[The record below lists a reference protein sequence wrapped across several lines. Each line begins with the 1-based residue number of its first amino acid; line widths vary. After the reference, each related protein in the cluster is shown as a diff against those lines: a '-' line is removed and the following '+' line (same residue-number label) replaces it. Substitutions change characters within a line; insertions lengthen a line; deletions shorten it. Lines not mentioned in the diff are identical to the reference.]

1 MSDKNQFD
9 ASISSPKHWIAV
21 AVILACGMVGGAL
34 ILRTPGS
41 AALAPAAPA
50 SGHADADSH
59 KDGEHHGEA
68 GEKHDDHKEADN
80 HADGE
85 HHDEKVEKSDKSAS
99 ATAKPVV
106 DEHGHE
112 EEEGLIKLSEAQSQT
127 VGVTLATVGAASI
140 RKEVVLPGEI
150 RFDEDRTAHVVPRV
164 AGVVASVHAR
174 LGEKVAKGQL
184 LAVIHSAAVS
194 DQRSELQ
201 TAQKRLALAKN
212 TYQREEQL
220 WKEKISA
227 EQDYLQARQALQE
240 AEISVANAS
249 QKLSAIGV
257 GGGGGGGSG
266 GSNRYEL
273 RAPVSGVVV
282 EKHLTVGESVTE
294 STASFTVSD
303 LSSVWAEMNVSA
315 PQLPF
320 VRVGSPVSV
329 RATAFDSSAEGKV
342 AYVGALIGEQTRT
355 APARVAL
362 ANPQGVWRPGLFVDV
377 KVLADESQV
386 PIAVDAKAIQRP
398 DGKESVVFIPVSGGY
413 KAQVIQLGRSD
424 GKSTEVISGLKA
436 GQDYVKDGSFM
447 LKAEL
452 GKASAEH
459 TH

>member
-1 MSDKNQFD
+1 MTEQNNQFD
-9 ASISSPKHWIAV
+9 SSLSAPKHWIAV

-34 ILRTPGS
+34 ILRSPGS
-41 AALAPAAPA
+41 AAPAAT
-50 SGHADADSH
+50 SGHADADEH

-68 GEKHDDHKEADN
+68 ADKHDDHKEAES
-80 HADGE
+80 HADAE
-85 HHDEKVEKSDKSAS
+85 HHDEA
-99 ATAKPVV
+99 
-106 DEHGHE
+106 EHGHE
-112 EEEGLIKLSEAQSQT
+112 EEEGHVKLTEAQSKK
-127 VGVTLATVGAASI
+127 VGVTLAKAGAAAI

-174 LGEKVAKGQL
+174 LGEQVAKGQL

-212 TYQREEQL
+212 TYQREKQL
-220 WKEKISA
+220 WEEKISA
-227 EQDYLQARQALQE
+227 EQDYQQARQAMQE
-240 AEISVANAS
+240 AEIAVANAS
-249 QKLSAIGV
+249 QKLSAIGA
-257 GGGGGGGSG
+257 GAG

-273 RAPVSGVVV
+273 RAPLAGIVV
-282 EKHLTVGESVTE
+282 EKHLTVGESVSE

-320 VRVGSPVSV
+320 VRVGSPVTV

-355 APARVAL
+355 APARIAL

-398 DGKESVVFIPVSGGY
+398 DGKESVVFIPADGGY
-413 KAQVIQLGRSD
+413 KAQVVQLGRTD
-424 GKSTEVISGLKA
+424 GKTTEVISGLKA
-436 GQDYVKDGSFM
+436 GQDYVKDGSFL